1 MEQNQYIL
9 TKCLLTSDKLG
20 GFNSEFIDILPLVL
34 EINLYESIYD
44 MCVTGDISLLDD
56 KSLFDEINFSGT
68 EKLRLEIAGLDRD
81 AEPIIQKT
89 FIMDA
94 IKKEGRATNS
104 SAAYTFSL
112 IEEHGVLAT
121 TQKLRNSYRGSIDKI
136 IQKIAAG
143 YLNKNVDVSY
153 LGDAITIQNE
163 IRVIIPN
170 LNPNKAIKWL
180 TSRATTKTGS
190 PYFIWTT
197 LHDNNFRFGNLDTM
211 YSQEPWNTELPY
223 TFNPSNA
230 NLAEKLNELEK
241 AFIINGLFPGSSQYL
256 LNCIVEGHYGANQET
271 TNLNTGQI
279 ERRHF
284 NVLNTLNNLH
294 LEGIVDRR
302 KQNVYDETYTINNK
316 SLGQHDAL
324 NIHSILSTGTY
335 GSFKSYHDEF
345 DKDLLTKKLESASIN
360 NLLLKNTFEVT
371 VPGTGFLI
379 GRATVGD
386 TVNLKI
392 VNSNIEI
399 SNKPEERSLIDRK
412 KSGKHLITKLRHT
425 FRGTKHEVMMQV
437 ASFEQESV

>member
-1 MEQNQYIL
+1 MEQNQYII
-9 TKCLLTSDKLG
+9 TKCHLSSDKLG
-20 GFNSEFIDILPLVL
+20 GFDTNTIDIQALVL
-34 EINLYESIYD
+34 EINLYESIYS
-44 MCVTGDISLLDD
+44 MCITGEISILDD
-56 KSLFDEINFSGT
+56 KSLFDEINFTGT
-68 EKLRLEIAGLDRD
+68 ERLHLEIAGLDRD
-81 AEPIIQKT
+81 SEPVMQKI
-89 FIMDA
+89 FVMDA
-94 IKKEGRATNS
+94 IKQESRASNS
-104 SAAYTFSL
+104 QAAYTFSL
-112 IEEHGVLAT
+112 IEEHGILAT
-121 TQKLRNSYRGSIDKI
+121 TRKLRNSYRGSLDDI
-136 IQKIAAG
+136 IKKIAVG
-143 YLNKNVDVSY
+143 HLNKNVDISY
-153 LGDAITIQNE
+153 LEDTITIQNE

-211 YSQEPWNTELPY
+211 YSQEPWNEKLPY
-223 TFNPSNA
+223 TFNPSNT
-230 NLAEKLNELEK
+230 NLTEKLSELEK

-279 ERRHF
+279 ERRHY
-284 NVLNTLNNLH
+284 NVANTLTNLH
-294 LEGIVDRR
+294 LEGVIDKG
-302 KQNVYDETYTINNK
+302 KQNVYDEYYTLNDK

-345 DKDLLTKKLESASIN
+345 NKDLLTKKLESASIN

-371 VPGTGFLI
+371 VPGTGFLM

-392 VNSNIEI
+392 VNSNLEI
-399 SNKPEERSLIDRK
+399 TEKSAERSLIDRK

>member
-9 TKCLLTSDKLG
+9 TRCLLSSDKLG
-20 GFNSEFIDILPLVL
+20 GFDVESIDILALVL

-44 MCVTGDISLLDD
+44 MCVTGEISLIDD
-56 KSLFDEINFSGT
+56 KSLFDEIDFSGT
-68 EKLRLEIAGLDRD
+68 ERLRLEIAGLDRD

-89 FIMDA
+89 FIMDS
-94 IKKEGRATNS
+94 IKKESRATNS
-104 SAAYTFSL
+104 TAAYTFSL
-112 IEEHGVLAT
+112 MEEHGILAT

-136 IQKIAAG
+136 IQKIAVG

-153 LGDAITIQNE
+153 LGDATTIQNE

-211 YSQEPWNTELPY
+211 YSQEPWNEKLPY
-223 TFNPSNA
+223 TFNPSNT
-230 NLAEKLNELEK
+230 NLTEKLSELEK

-279 ERRHF
+279 ERRHY
-284 NVLNTLNNLH
+284 NVANTLTNLH
-294 LEGIVDRR
+294 LEGVIDKG
-302 KQNVYDETYTINNK
+302 KQNVYDEYYTLNDK

-345 DKDLLTKKLESASIN
+345 NKDLLTKKLESASLN

-371 VPGTGFLI
+371 VPGTGFFL
-379 GRATVGD
+379 GKATVGD

-392 VNSNIEI
+392 VNSNLDINEK
-399 SNKPEERSLIDRK
+399 STESELIDKK

-437 ASFEQESV
+437 ASFEQEAL